1 MRVLMLGGSGQI
13 GFPLVCRFAERFSN
27 SQIFATSRSGQAP
40 RPTPN
45 NVQFLAF
52 DPFLDDWS
60 TLPLVDLAY
69 NCIGQIR
76 ESKSMSFARIHRGM
90 SERLLRH
97 RKGLGNPCI
106 VQLSALGAGEHPGVP
121 FLATK
126 SEADQLVLAEPN
138 SFVVRPS
145 IVCTA
150 DTMLLRKLKQLGRI
164 SRWFGGRLIIP
175 EGFLQAKV
183 QPIMIEDLVDLMI
196 AVGERGSESR
206 VIPAVGP
213 EPLAFGELLSL
224 VHDRSFPAWEI
235 PRKLLEPL
243 IRYVVSPFFPSLI
256 NYDQFRLLFEDNVGD
271 PVPGMQLLG
280 RSLQDSRAFWRNP
293 RS

>member
-1 MRVLMLGGSGQI
+1 Q
-13 GFPLVCRFAERFSN
+13 ERS
-27 SQIFATSRSGQAP
+27 
-40 RPTPN
+40 
-45 NVQFLAF
+45 L
-52 DPFLDDWS
+52 
-60 TLPLVDLAY
+60 
-69 NCIGQIR
+69 
-76 ESKSMSFARIHRGM
+76 
-90 SERLLRH
+90 
-97 RKGLGNPCI
+97 LGNPLL

-126 SEADQLVLAEPN
+126 AKADRLLLAEDN
-138 SFVVRPS
+138 TNVVRPS

-150 DTMLLRKLKQLGRI
+150 NTMLLRKLKQLGRI

-175 EGFLQAKV
+175 QGFLQAKV
-183 QPIMIEDLVDLMI
+183 QPIMIDDLVDLMI

-213 EPLAFGELLSL
+213 EPLAFGELLTL

-243 IRYVVSPFFPSLI
+243 IRYVVSPFFPILI

-271 PVPGMQLLG
+271 PGPATQLLG
-280 RSLQDSRAFWRNP
+280 RSLQDSRAFWRN
-293 RS
+293 R